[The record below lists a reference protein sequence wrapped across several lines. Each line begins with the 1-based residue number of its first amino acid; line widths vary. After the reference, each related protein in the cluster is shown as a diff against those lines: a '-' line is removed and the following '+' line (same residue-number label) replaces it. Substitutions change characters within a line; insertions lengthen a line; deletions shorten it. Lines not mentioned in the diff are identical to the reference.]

1 MIQTDTDTIDAMS
14 ILKKCHTVNVSDSVE
29 ELLKHLDRLMMGNVT
44 ALVLCAF
51 AVTVCIVAIGY
62 ILNLVYTIVETHF
75 RKRSAAKGM
84 GPFKVSGNP
93 DNYTFKSNVKMSES
107 MRESKQ
113 SLISGSMQKLRAKYS
128 GYNRALSGYLGT
140 KGALPT
146 MIYMRQSLSRK
157 RTTLCTDRD
166 QFALCHR
173 RSPPSIPVPIPLI
186 MICLGTDGAL

>member
-1 MIQTDTDTIDAMS
+1 MTQTEPDTIDIMS

-29 ELLKHLDRLMMGNVT
+29 ELLKHLNRLMMGNVT

-62 ILNLVYTIVETHF
+62 ILNLVYTIVETHY

-84 GPFKVSGNP
+84 GPFNVSVNP
-93 DNYTFKSNVKMSES
+93 DNYTYKSNVKMSES
-107 MRESKQ
+107 MRESEQ

-140 KGALPT
+140 KGA
-146 MIYMRQSLSRK
+146 
-157 RTTLCTDRD
+157 
-166 QFALCHR
+166 
-173 RSPPSIPVPIPLI
+173 PPDDVIDETVLVSEEDNF
-186 MICLGTDGAL
+186 MYG